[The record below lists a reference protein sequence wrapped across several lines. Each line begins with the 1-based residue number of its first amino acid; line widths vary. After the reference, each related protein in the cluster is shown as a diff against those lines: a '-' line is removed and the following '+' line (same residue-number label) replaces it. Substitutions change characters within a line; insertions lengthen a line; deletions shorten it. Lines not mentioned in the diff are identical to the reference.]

1 MSELRELA
9 EKILGHAR
17 AMDERHKAW
26 IQGQERERAKL
37 SGIKPIRL
45 EKLIGTGSTT
55 LSLGGDAPGL
65 TGIHKVPEGF
75 VWAVREIVVEGMTGG
90 GTPDVIN
97 IWRRGSVPV
106 GAAANFKVPGEGF
119 WQLNG
124 NVFFQ
129 TWGYG
134 EKLLFPGESLLY
146 TAGSPFAATGQIIAH
161 GVAEQVPGE
170 MIGKLFD

>member
-1 MSELRELA
+1 MSDLRDLVMQV
-9 EKILGHAR
+9 LGHAR
-17 AMDERHKAW
+17 NVDERHKAW
-26 IQGQERERAKL
+26 IQGMERERAKIA
-37 SGIKPIRL
+37 GIKPIRFP
-45 EKLIGTGSTT
+45 KLIGTGST
-55 LSLGGDAPGL
+55 SLAMGGDNAPPSL
-65 TGIHKVPEGF
+65 AVPEGF
-75 VWAVREIVVEGMTGG
+75 VVAVRELVVEGMTGG

-97 IWRRGSVPV
+97 IWRRGSVPAGTV
-106 GAAANFKVPGEGF
+106 NAKVPGEGF

-134 EKLLFPGESLLY
+134 EKLLWPGEALLY

-161 GVAEQVPGE
+161 GIWELVPAE